1 VLVVHSLGG
10 LVAKKALL
18 VSEEAYKDSLRLLHD
33 NTVAVAFLGTPHRGG
48 NFAGFASNIAK
59 VLKISRKRVNDDV
72 LKILERDSEVLADIE
87 ESFGLWLRKKGD
99 QVDLTC
105 FFEEFEYPVIG
116 TVSL

>member
-72 LKILERDSEVLADIE
+72 LKVLERDSEVLADIE